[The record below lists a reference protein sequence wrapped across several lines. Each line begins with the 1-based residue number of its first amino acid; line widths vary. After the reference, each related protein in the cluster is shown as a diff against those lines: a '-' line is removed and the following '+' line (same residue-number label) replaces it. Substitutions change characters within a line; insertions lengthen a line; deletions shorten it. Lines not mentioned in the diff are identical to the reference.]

1 MVNTTPTK
9 YPRLRRYEDLKPK
22 TRANIAGY
30 LFIGIWIIGFFFMTL
45 YPFIMSIYYSMTD
58 YHTLKA
64 THKFIGIEN
73 FIEMFTKDRKFWSSF
88 WVTCKY
94 AVVSVPLSLGV
105 SLFVAVILSKA
116 TKLTNFYRVIFYIP
130 SLVGGGVAMSLV
142 WKRLFATDGVINHL
156 LGLIGLEGTN
166 WLTNPDTALWVLL
179 FMSLWGFGS
188 RMLIFL
194 AAIKNVPKELY
205 EAATLDGA
213 TSRQQFWKITLPLIT
228 GSLFF
233 NLINGIIGALQAF
246 NSAFLIT
253 GGGPLG
259 ATMFFGLHQY
269 NTGFVRHEMGY
280 ATALAWFLMVFICT
294 LTAFTFKSSSAWVY
308 YQNET

>member
-1 MVNTTPTK
+1 MVNTTSKK

-22 TRANIAGY
+22 TRENIAGY
-30 LFIGIWIIGFFFMTL
+30 LFVGIWIIGFFFMTL

-58 YHTLKA
+58 YNTLKGG
-64 THKFIGIEN
+64 KFIGIEN
-73 FIEMFTKDRKFWSSF
+73 FVEMFTRDRYFWKSF
-88 WVTCKY
+88 WVTIKY
-94 AVVSVPLSLGV
+94 AVVSVPLSLAT
-105 SLFVAVILSKA
+105 SLFVAVVLSKA
-116 TKLTNFYRVIFYIP
+116 TKLTNFYRVVFYIP

-142 WKRLFATDGVINHL
+142 WKRLFATEGVVNHL
-156 LGLIGLEGTN
+156 LGLVGIPGN
-166 WLTNPDTALWVLL
+166 DWLTDPDTALWILL
-179 FMSLWGFGS
+179 LMSLWGFGS

-253 GGGPLG
+253 NGGPLG
-259 ATMFFGLHQY
+259 ATRFFGLYQY
-269 NTGFVRHEMGY
+269 QTGFVSHEMGY
-280 ATALAWFLMVFICT
+280 ASAMAWFLMVVIAT
-294 LTAFTFKSSSAWVY
+294 LTAFTFKSSSSWVY